1 MNYFS
6 QTNSILYEII
16 KKEKLGKEL
25 SKEEKS
31 IISCNPKG
39 AFNQIT
45 IQGVLTMS
53 VEELEALK
61 KEYCIILSNQQY
73 NSSISSLI
81 NIYSSMTP
89 ENFRYSMLN
98 PSYLEITGIT
108 NLKKY
113 AINSTSYINFG
124 NLDQDSIGMNHSYSL
139 DDITNSKLPIKLQEL
154 IKLEAMQ
161 RSQDIKDKLNSGM
174 SLQEATNSKLKY
186 KNILKKQK

>member
-1 MNYFS
+1 MVKLIRGEKMNYFS
-6 QTNSILYEII
+6 QTNCILYEII

-45 IQGVLTMS
+45 IQGVLAMS

-61 KEYCIILSNQQY
+61 KEYCIILSNQQH

-81 NIYSSMTP
+81 NIYNSMSP
-89 ENFRYSMLN
+89 EDFRYSMLN
-98 PSYLEITGIT
+98 PSCLEITGIT

-113 AINSTSYINFG
+113 KTS
-124 NLDQDSIGMNHSYSL
+124 
-139 DDITNSKLPIKLQEL
+139 
-154 IKLEAMQ
+154 
-161 RSQDIKDKLNSGM
+161 
-174 SLQEATNSKLKY
+174 
-186 KNILKKQK
+186 